1 MIDVV
6 VHDRV
11 VLVVGRG
18 HVDADPAVHVARAAD
33 RGVPLLM
40 LTLGYPV
47 SERQRSYVERAI
59 DRAFEVRAQ
68 LDARILARAA
78 DLADLVATTDEVTVV
93 AAGRDER
100 RIGSVLARLPS

>member
-1 MIDVV
+1 M
-6 VHDRV
+6 
-11 VLVVGRG
+11 
-18 HVDADPAVHVARAAD
+18 DADPAVHVTRASD

-40 LTLGYPV
+40 LTLGHRV
-47 SERQRSYVERAI
+47 NERQRSYIARAI
-59 DRAFEVRAQ
+59 DRAFEARVQ

-78 DLADLVATTDEVTVV
+78 DLADLIVATDEVTVV

>member
-1 MIDVV
+1 VIDVV

-18 HVDADPAVHVARAAD
+18 HVDADP
-33 RGVPLLM
+33 G
-40 LTLGYPV
+40 
-47 SERQRSYVERAI
+47 SYVAQAI
-59 DRAFEVRAQ
+59 DRAFEARAQ
-68 LDARILARAA
+68 LDARILARAG
-78 DLADLVATTDEVTVV
+78 DLLHLVASTDEVTVV

>member
-1 MIDVV
+1 
-6 VHDRV
+6 V

-18 HVDADPAVHVARAAD
+18 QTDADTAVHVTRASD

-47 SERQRSYVERAI
+47 NERQRSYIARAI
-59 DRAFEVRAQ
+59 DRAFEARAQ

-78 DLADLVATTDEVTVV
+78 DLADLVAATDEVTVV